1 MKDEEETFGAKPEK
15 KKLANGDGS
24 GEQVDAEAD
33 PEEAEQLHSVE
44 FIKN

>member
-1 MKDEEETFGAKPEK
+1 MKEEEETFGAKPEK
-15 KKLANGDGS
+15 KKLANGDRPR
-24 GEQVDAEAD
+24 EQVDAEAD